1 MRRVLTTIG
10 TATAS
15 AAKRMGRRG
24 LGLIVAGSVVIGA
37 WWWAPPLLGKLS
49 YFQVRGVRVE
59 GARYV
64 EPRDIWARLALD
76 STTSVWDDVAPLEQ
90 RIASHPQVRSVEI
103 GRKLP
108 DTLVIRITE
117 NQPIALVP
125 KANGMEVVD
134 GNGRVLPIDPSKMTV
149 DLPVL
154 SRVDTAATRVLAD
167 LRRDDPALFERIS
180 DVRPAGRG
188 ELVFQLGDY
197 AVRAM
202 RDVTAGRFA
211 DIIPVEADLE
221 RRGARV
227 EELDIRFREQVIVRV
242 Q

>member
-1 MRRVLTTIG
+1 MTRVLTSVG
-10 TATAS
+10 ASLSS
-15 AAKRMGRRG
+15 AAKTIGWRSAG
-24 LGLIVAGSVVIGA
+24 LFAAGALLISA
-37 WWWAPPLLGKLS
+37 WWWAPPVLGELS

-64 EPRDIWARLALD
+64 DARDIWKRLALD
-76 STTSVWDDVAPLEQ
+76 SAMSVWDELAPLEQ
-90 RIASHPQVRSVEI
+90 RIASHPQVRSVDI

-134 GNGRVLPIDPSKMTV
+134 GEGRVLPIDPSKIMV

-188 ELVFQLGDY
+188 ELVFHLGDY

-211 DIIPVEADLE
+211 DIIPVEADLA